1 MSRPPFRSAL
11 LLLLG
16 AAALSM
22 GVARA
27 PVAPPP
33 AETHSTQTT
42 FEEDYLVCGKEKIH
56 VRGTQ
61 TVTWQTSQDSHG
73 KWRLGFT
80 RTTNGSGL
88 GATSGTSYTLQESS
102 KHAAFGINQ
111 GVAKTF
117 TEQVNGKLV
126 TTGGEK
132 GHDTPVHLLSKVTL
146 DAAGQLQ
153 TSVAVQSPHCK

>member
-11 LLLLG
+11 LLLLA

-42 FEEDYLVCGKEKIH
+42 FEEDYQPCGKEKVH

-61 TVTWQTSQDSHG
+61 AVTWQTSQDAHG

-80 RTTNGSGL
+80 RTTNASGV
-88 GATSGTSYTLQESS
+88 GATSGTSYTMQESS
-102 KHAAFGINQ
+102 KHAAFNVNQ

-117 TEQVNGKLV
+117 AEQFNAKLSP
-126 TTGGEK
+126 TGGDK
-132 GHDTPVHLLSKVTL
+132 GHDVSVHLLSKVTL
-146 DAAGQLQ
+146 DAAGQVQ